1 MNKKGRVRMQTN
13 EFEQAFSDFLETKAY
28 DEAED
33 ALFSVMRMAFLAG
46 WRAARGEAPEPQEK
60 VIYLLHKNKN
70 GG

>member
-46 WRAARGEAPEPQEK
+46 WRAARGVAPEPQEK